1 MKKTVLLLI
10 LDGWGLGKANSKN
23 AIHTAKTPFIDS
35 LYNSEPNSALLTH
48 GSYVGLPKNQMGNSE
63 VGHLNIGSGRAQLQ
77 DLQRIN
83 KDCRNGN
90 FYQNKKL
97 IDCFNYCNKNNK
109 PLHLIGLVS
118 DGGIHSHSN
127 HLYEICRIAAHN
139 KVKNVFIH
147 AFTDGRDTDPKSGIK
162 HINNLEK
169 NCHGAKIASVCGR
182 YYSMDRDNRWERT
195 RLGYDLLTKG
205 IGIKSK
211 NIIDSIKSSYE
222 ENVTDEF
229 IRPIVKVDSKNKPI
243 CTIKDDDAVICFNF
257 RTDRCRQITEVL
269 TQVDK
274 SDFGMR
280 KLNLKYYTMT
290 SYDESFKNV
299 NVLFDKEIMNNTL
312 GEILSKNNLTQTRI
326 AETEKYPHVT
336 FFFSGGREEKFEG
349 EKRIM
354 VQSPMVETYDLKPE
368 MSALEICEKT
378 VNELDKKESNFICVN
393 LANPDMVGH
402 TGVFNSIVKAVETV
416 DSCTEKIVRSANNNN
431 YVTILI
437 SDHGN
442 AEMAK
447 NDDNS
452 PNTAHTL
459 NKVPCFLIN
468 YKSCNLKDGVLADIA
483 PTILKIMNIKQ
494 PSEMTGSSLI

>member
-1 MKKTVLLLI
+1 
-10 LDGWGLGKANSKN
+10 
-23 AIHTAKTPFIDS
+23 
-35 LYNSEPNSALLTH
+35 
-48 GSYVGLPKNQMGNSE
+48 
-63 VGHLNIGSGRAQLQ
+63 
-77 DLQRIN
+77 
-83 KDCRNGN
+83 
-90 FYQNKKL
+90 
-97 IDCFNYCNKNNK
+97 
-109 PLHLIGLVS
+109 
-118 DGGIHSHSN
+118 
-127 HLYEICRIAAHN
+127 
-139 KVKNVFIH
+139 
-147 AFTDGRDTDPKSGIK
+147 
-162 HINNLEK
+162 
-169 NCHGAKIASVCGR
+169 
-182 YYSMDRDNRWERT
+182 
-195 RLGYDLLTKG
+195 
-205 IGIKSK
+205 
-211 NIIDSIKSSYE
+211 
-222 ENVTDEF
+222 
-229 IRPIVKVDSKNKPI
+229 
-243 CTIKDDDAVICFNF
+243 
-257 RTDRCRQITEVL
+257 
-269 TQVDK
+269 
-274 SDFGMR
+274 MR

-299 NVLFDKEIMNNTL
+299 NVLFDKEIMTNTL

-336 FFFSGGREEKFEG
+336 FFFSGGREEKFVG

-442 AEMAK
+442 AEMAI